1 MQDELARESIS
12 DIPTVVLSYAIM
24 FLYVSF
30 SLGRFLPIGD
40 LFFVHTRFLLGLG
53 GVTMVILSLIIS
65 VGLGSLF
72 GVKATLIISEVIPFL
87 VLAIGVDNVF
97 ILVNH
102 FDRTD
107 KSLSTEE
114 RMGKTLQKVP
124 PSSFLFFFSFLF
136 PFLFCLLLK
145 KVGSSIAVASV
156 AEALAFLLGAL
167 TRMPAVQAFSY
178 YASLA
183 IFFDFLLQ
191 ITCFVALLAL
201 DTRRVKVI
209 QLKHRATHSLTHHHS
224 LTHSLTHS
232 FYIFT

>member
-1 MQDELARESIS
+1 VQDELARESIS

-124 PSSFLFFFSFLF
+124 PLAFFFSFSCSLF
-136 PFLFCLLLK
+136 LIRIYLIYK
-145 KVGSSIAVASV
+145 R
-156 AEALAFLLGAL
+156 LGL
-167 TRMPAVQAFSY
+167 R
-178 YASLA
+178 
-183 IFFDFLLQ
+183 
-191 ITCFVALLAL
+191 
-201 DTRRVKVI
+201 
-209 QLKHRATHSLTHHHS
+209 
-224 LTHSLTHS
+224 
-232 FYIFT
+232 